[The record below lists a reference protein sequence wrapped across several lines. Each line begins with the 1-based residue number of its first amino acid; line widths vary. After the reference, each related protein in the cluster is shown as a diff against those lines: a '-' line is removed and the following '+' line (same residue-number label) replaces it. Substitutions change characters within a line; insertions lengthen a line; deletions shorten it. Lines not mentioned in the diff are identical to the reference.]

1 MNILGYDVGGT
12 KISAVL
18 GDEKGN
24 IIDYVRKPTIRH
36 LGKERLTE
44 QLISMGD
51 ELKKRTGTK
60 GIDSIGIIFAGL
72 VDSKN
77 GRVVSS
83 PNLLGLNNY
92 NITKPLERH
101 FNARAYLEND
111 ATGATI
117 AEKIFGGGRNSD
129 NFIYITL
136 STGIGGGAFVDGH
149 LLMGNNGMAGEFGH
163 MVIMSN
169 GPTCGCGR
177 KGCMEAIA
185 GGKGIARRI
194 SENITA
200 VRDSKILSKIPP
212 NSLTAQKAFDAMKKG
227 DMLSRL
233 IIEETIYYLAIG
245 IVNLACILD
254 PEIIIIG
261 GGISNAGNQL
271 FVPLRRAVR
280 EEFKGMYR
288 NVKIIKGL
296 NNGSD
301 LAAIS
306 VPMYKE
312 GRGYRMLLKDGRGA
326 QEVDNA

>member
-12 KISAVL
+12 KISAVI
-18 GDEKGN
+18 GDESGR
-24 IIDYVRKPTIRH
+24 IIDYSRKATIRH

-51 ELKKRTGTK
+51 DLRQRH
-60 GIDSIGIIFAGL
+60 GIDRFDSIGIIFAGL

-92 NITKPLERH
+92 DITKPLEKH
-101 FNARAYLEND
+101 FHTKAYLEND

-149 LLMGNNGMAGEFGH
+149 LLMGHNGMAGEFGH
-163 MVIMSN
+163 TVIMSN

-177 KGCMEAIA
+177 KGCLEAIA

-200 VRDSKILSKIPP
+200 VRDSDILSKIPP
-212 NSLTAQKAFDAMKKG
+212 NLLTAQKAFEAMQKG

-245 IVNLACILD
+245 IVNIACILD

-288 NVKIIKGL
+288 NVKIIRGL
-296 NNGSD
+296 RNGSD
-301 LAAIS
+301 IASIS
-306 VPMYKE
+306 VPIYKRE
-312 GRGYRMLLKDGRGA
+312 NGYAPFISSDKKSRGMS
-326 QEVDNA
+326 VD